1 MIKIFRVIP
10 IIYFIFIHT
19 AFSNETD
26 IISEIQIDGVQR
38 IDVDTINAYAE
49 IEIGEIYS
57 DEIGNS
63 ILKKLFETD
72 LFSNI
77 EISFSN
83 NKLYIFVT
91 ENPTINLVKFKGN
104 SKIQDDDLYIEV
116 SLKERSVYSRSKVK
130 KDIERILTLYQRA
143 GRLSTEVIPSIE
155 ILENNRVNLT
165 YEIQESDIAE
175 VSKIIIQGNNIY
187 SSSKIKSI
195 MNTKEKKLLR
205 FFSSAD
211 RYDPD
216 KLEYDKQLITQ
227 FYYDNGYADF
237 KFITSIAQLTP
248 NSNNFEII
256 LRIDEGGQY
265 SIGNVTVTNDLK
277 KLNSESIKKSLPI
290 ISGNIYNASKIKDSV
305 DGIKNIADL
314 QGYTFIEIN
323 PRISKQTENRLVD
336 IDFVLNEGPRVY
348 INSINITG
356 NSRTIDEVIRREISL
371 SEGDAYNKYAINYSK
386 DSIRSLNYFS
396 EVEINDRR
404 TEFVDKINLDVI
416 VEEKNTGEASLGAG
430 YSSASKASLQLGLK
444 ENNFLGRGQKVD
456 LTTSFSDTNTLYD
469 LSFTEPY
476 FMDKPL
482 AFTNSIYSS
491 VTDSGSVNYETEDFG
506 FATSLRFP
514 LSSDKTLQTRYSIF
528 TTKVKADANATSYE
542 RLLAG
547 TDTVSIFGYSF
558 NFDKRDS
565 RYKPTNGF
573 NVVIDQDIAGLG
585 GTSYYLKNQ
594 FELNSY
600 RRLSKN
606 FIGSFKLY
614 AGNVN
619 GYNGKYAPLS
629 SNFKL
634 GGKKLRGFK
643 SGKIGP
649 RTGNSYTGGQYFY
662 LTSLETNIDL
672 NLDAYD
678 ITSTLFI
685 DTGSVWGLENPAYST
700 IDDDH
705 EIRSSFG
712 VNFNWDSAI
721 GPINIVYARIL
732 ESESTDTTDNLY
744 FDIGYNF

>member
-1 MIKIFRVIP
+1 M
-10 IIYFIFIHT
+10 
-19 AFSNETD
+19 
-26 IISEIQIDGVQR
+26 
-38 IDVDTINAYAE
+38 
-49 IEIGEIYS
+49 
-57 DEIGNS
+57 
-63 ILKKLFETD
+63 
-72 LFSNI
+72 
-77 EISFSN
+77 
-83 NKLYIFVT
+83 
-91 ENPTINLVKFKGN
+91 
-104 SKIQDDDLYIEV
+104 
-116 SLKERSVYSRSKVK
+116 
-130 KDIERILTLYQRA
+130 YQRA

-195 MNTKEKKLLR
+195 MKTKEKRLLR

-256 LRIDEGGQY
+256 LRIDEGPQY

-416 VEEKNTGEASLGAG
+416 VEEKILERPL
-430 YSSASKASLQLGLK
+430 LEQ
-444 ENNFLGRGQKVD
+444 V
-456 LTTSFSDTNTLYD
+456 TL
-469 LSFTEPY
+469 
-476 FMDKPL
+476 
-482 AFTNSIYSS
+482 
-491 VTDSGSVNYETEDFG
+491 VQV
-506 FATSLRFP
+506 
-514 LSSDKTLQTRYSIF
+514 
-528 TTKVKADANATSYE
+528 
-542 RLLAG
+542 RL
-547 TDTVSIFGYSF
+547 
-558 NFDKRDS
+558 
-565 RYKPTNGF
+565 
-573 NVVIDQDIAGLG
+573 
-585 GTSYYLKNQ
+585 
-594 FELNSY
+594 
-600 RRLSKN
+600 
-606 FIGSFKLY
+606 
-614 AGNVN
+614 
-619 GYNGKYAPLS
+619 
-629 SNFKL
+629 
-634 GGKKLRGFK
+634 
-643 SGKIGP
+643 
-649 RTGNSYTGGQYFY
+649 
-662 LTSLETNIDL
+662 
-672 NLDAYD
+672 
-678 ITSTLFI
+678 
-685 DTGSVWGLENPAYST
+685 
-700 IDDDH
+700 H
-705 EIRSSFG
+705 C
-712 VNFNWDSAI
+712 NWD
-721 GPINIVYARIL
+721 
-732 ESESTDTTDNLY
+732 
-744 FDIGYNF
+744 